1 MDTNKLQNLL
11 GRLEGY
17 VQNVENSAQDP
28 NALVTKLENLLNRLE
43 NVQAGQGQVIQK
55 AQTAVATSAPVAQSA
70 PASSPAAG
78 GFVGLFM
85 QKCFKNVPALIECTK
100 NDIKSEVLL
109 EGVNLY
115 LDMLKSQEAVL
126 KTME

>member
-1 MDTNKLQNLL
+1 MDSNKLQNLL

-17 VQNVENSAQDP
+17 VSNVENSAQDP
-28 NALVTKLENLLNRLE
+28 NALVDKLESLLNRLE
-43 NVQAGQGQVIQK
+43 NVQGGQGQVIQK
-55 AQTAVATSAPVAQSA
+55 AQAAVASNGSV
-70 PASSPAAG
+70 ASSTPANSSGGAG
-78 GFVGLFM
+78 YMALYKE
-85 QKCFKNVPALIECTK
+85 KCFKNVQALLDSTN
-100 NDIKSEVLL
+100 NDIKNEHLL